1 MTKTIRLAL
10 ALLLLTAAPSPKARA
25 DGAVVQGQI
34 INGTAGAHAALGAL
48 PVTLYIFSGNTLAE
62 TRQATTDSTGT
73 FRFSDLPAQAG
84 HLAVASVR
92 YSGVDYQ
99 SASIDLSAGTSASSD
114 IIVYE
119 TTTDSA
125 RLSVERS
132 HLIVRMGT
140 GQLEIIEWIILV
152 NEGDRSYIGSEEVIP
167 GRRATVLLP
176 LPAGAS
182 DVSFDDSAV
191 AVSLVRTGQ
200 GYVDT
205 RPIIPGT
212 HEYLFSY
219 ALPCNG
225 PAYDLLKPIAYPIT
239 ALDVLIAAP
248 GAEIDAPA
256 LEEKGSKQVTGTTY
270 LYLAGRSLAAGSEL
284 ALHFRNLGSAA
295 NPGDGGIAS
304 APAATATA
312 REPWWPLPLA
322 TLTLLSLLGLV
333 WLHLSRQRA
342 SRLPGNDRPTGE
354 LEAECDRLL
363 AALADLDE
371 TYEAA
376 GINEERYRRQREEI
390 KARLRALLS
399 HVPGRIL

>member
-1 MTKTIRLAL
+1 
-10 ALLLLTAAPSPKARA
+10 
-25 DGAVVQGQI
+25 V
-34 INGTAGAHAALGAL
+34 
-48 PVTLYIFSGNTLAE
+48 
-62 TRQATTDSTGT
+62 
-73 FRFSDLPAQAG
+73 PAQAG
-84 HLAVASVR
+84 HLAVASVS
-92 YSGVDYQ
+92 YGGVDYQ
-99 SASIDLSAGTSASSD
+99 SASIDLSAETGISSD
-114 IIVYE
+114 ITVYE

-125 RLSVERS
+125 SLSVERS

-140 GQLEIIEWIILV
+140 GQLEVIEWVILV
-152 NEGDRSYIGSEEVIP
+152 NKGDRSYIGSEEVVP
-167 GRRATVLLP
+167 GRRVTVLLP
-176 LPAGAS
+176 LPTGAT

-191 AVSLVRTGQ
+191 AAALVRTGQ

-205 RPIIPGT
+205 RPITPGT

-219 ALPCNG
+219 ALPCHG
-225 PAYDLLKPIAYPIT
+225 PTYDLLKPIAYPIT

-284 ALHFRNLGSAA
+284 ALHFKNLGPAA
-295 NPGDGGIAS
+295 TPGDGNIES
-304 APAATATA
+304 APAATAIA

-322 TLTLLSLLGLV
+322 ALTLLSILGMV
-333 WLHLSRQRA
+333 WLHLHRQRA
-342 SRLPGNDRPTGE
+342 SSLPRNERPTGD

-376 GINEERYRRQREEI
+376 GIDEDRYRRQREEI
-390 KARLRALLS
+390 KARLRALLP
-399 HVPGRIL
+399 HVPGRIS